1 MSKKLLKYCFFN
13 NLISYLLIFLSS
25 TLFMSC
31 APRVAPPPLYKDL
44 DLSLNEVIKI
54 ARRDINVLK
63 AIVSINIEKGNKHY
77 SYVNASM
84 LLKKPRWLHI
94 RLYRFGI
101 MVGNFFIKDDV
112 VYTISGKGSDKFKDF
127 GRELYY
133 SVFWWE
139 DLENAMMYKQ
149 NKQYVIKAENKEI
162 RLNSSTLQP
171 ESQEITTKD
180 KKIYIL
186 YDKPKQQVDPTP
198 RSAQPVYRTGRL
210 DSEERFRADFW
221 FPSVVKIT
229 IDAYR
234 FTLKV
239 DKLIVNPPLGENDFK
254 IPEEE

>member
-1 MSKKLLKYCFFN
+1 MRNIILFTFYFLLLTF
-13 NLISYLLIFLSS
+13 YLLG
-25 TLFMSC
+25 C
-31 APRVAPPPLYKDL
+31 APKVAPPPLYKDL
-44 DLSLNEVIKI
+44 DLSLNKVIKI

-63 AIVSINIEKGNKHY
+63 AIVDIKIESNGNPHLY
-77 SYVNASM
+77 INASM
-84 LLKKPRWLHI
+84 LLKKPSWLHM

-101 MVGNFFIKDDV
+101 MVGNFFIKDNV

-127 GRELYY
+127 GRVLYY

-139 DLENAMMYKQ
+139 DLKNAMMYKQ

-186 YDKPKQQVDPTP
+186 YDKPKQQVDLTS
-198 RSAQPVYRTGRL
+198 RLAQPAYRTGRL
-210 DSEERFRADFW
+210 DSEERFLDDFW

-234 FTLKV
+234 FTVKV

-254 IPEEE
+254 MPEEE

>member
-1 MSKKLLKYCFFN
+1 
-13 NLISYLLIFLSS
+13 
-25 TLFMSC
+25 MSC
-31 APRVAPPPLYKDL
+31 APKVAPPPLYKDL

-63 AIVSINIEKGNKHY
+63 AIVSINIEKGNRQY
-77 SYVNASM
+77 SYVDASI
-84 LLKKPRWLHI
+84 LLKKPSWLHM

-101 MVGNFFIKDDV
+101 MVGNFFIKENV

-139 DLENAMMYKQ
+139 DLKNAMMYKQ

-162 RLNSSTLQP
+162 RLNSSSLQP

-186 YDKPKQQVDPTP
+186 YDKPEQQVDPTP
-198 RSAQPVYRTGRL
+198 R
-210 DSEERFRADFW
+210 DRFRADFW

-234 FTLKV
+234 FTVKV
-239 DKLIVNPPLGENDFK
+239 DKLIVNPSLGENDFK

>member
-1 MSKKLLKYCFFN
+1 MRNKKII
-13 NLISYLLIFLSS
+13 ISYFLLLAFYL
-25 TLFMSC
+25 LGC
-31 APRVAPPPLYKDL
+31 APKVAPPPLYKDL

-63 AIVSINIEKGNKHY
+63 AIVSINIEKGNRHY

-84 LLKKPRWLHI
+84 LLKKPSWLHM

-101 MVGNFFIKDDV
+101 MVGNFFIKDNV

-127 GRELYY
+127 GKELYY

-139 DLENAMMYKQ
+139 DLKNAMMYKQ

-180 KKIYIL
+180 KKIYIV

-198 RSAQPVYRTGRL
+198 RSARL
-210 DSEERFRADFW
+210 DSGERFRADFW

-234 FTLKV
+234 FIVKV